1 MNAEMYIIEI
11 YTIRS
16 AKESLTSR
24 MKMKLNRSID
34 EEYSK
39 Q

>member
-11 YTIRS
+11 QTIS